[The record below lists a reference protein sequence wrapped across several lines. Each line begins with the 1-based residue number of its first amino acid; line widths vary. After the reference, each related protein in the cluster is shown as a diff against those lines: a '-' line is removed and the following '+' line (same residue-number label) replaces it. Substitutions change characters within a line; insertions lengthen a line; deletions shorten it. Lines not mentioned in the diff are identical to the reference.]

1 MSAIVS
7 DVPGHRKVTPIP
19 IDEVFASLRADS
31 PEYRAAVDEGAL
43 AGTLGL
49 ALLRYRLAH
58 GMTQTALGAMLG
70 MTQPQVSRTEAGEHT
85 PDFATLTRICDALS
99 LEIDV
104 RIGPRT
110 GSARAEPRARRS
122 TIAATAGEQV
132 AVEVR
137 EARRPR
143 TATA

>member
-1 MSAIVS
+1 MNAIIR
-7 DVPGHRKVTPIP
+7 PMPEPRKVTPVP
-19 IDEVFASLRADS
+19 IDELFAALRADS

-49 ALLRYRLAH
+49 ALLRYRLTH
-58 GMTQTALGAMLG
+58 GLTQTALGAMLG

-85 PDFATLTRICDALS
+85 PDFATLTRICDALG

-110 GSARAEPRARRS
+110 GTTRATPRRRRA

-143 TATA
+143 PA